1 MSFYCQ
7 IELYKESNLN
17 KKESKEGNC
26 ICQGREKE
34 EKKSNKPI
42 QASSSLFEFGSNKYQ
57 ANEIAYYVKRMMRKS
72 KYISKW
78 ISKDFSKTL
87 REKVKE
93 GPQRKMLLVIGAI

>member
-7 IELYKESNLN
+7 IKLHKESNLN

-42 QASSSLFEFGSNKYQ
+42 QVSSSLFEFGSNKYQ
-57 ANEIAYYVKRMMRKS
+57 ANEIAYYGKRMMRKS
-72 KYISKW
+72 KYRSKW
-78 ISKDFSKTL
+78 ISKTL

-93 GPQRKMLLVIGAI
+93 GPLRKMLLAIGAI